1 MHTHRHDAHTHTRRT
16 EVVMARASQIANK
29 SQSGKSGKKGKPPH
43 AEIKKR
49 SSSKHQKHQKH
60 RSREKEA
67 KARRREESKSA
78 PSSSKKS
85 SKSTK
90 KTSKKSTKGPKKTI
104 KKPKKTKDQIQASR
118 ARRSSALKRA
128 NAAKKNAASVSDGR
142 AVIKE
147 STIRRIIRGGTQ
159 PLLPTGNETRDM
171 KNMLSENAENIDI
184 GLFENCVMAAS
195 ASYSKDA
202 LQVIAANTKELITEV
217 LKEAAEKAVAND
229 RTTIY
234 ASDMCNNTMSKISAM
249 TGTNVML
256 PKGLV
261 NACVGI
267 DARGK
272 TEEEVLDH
280 GGKFVPMIGF
290 SDEENVDKAM
300 YGDVYERAGVLV

>member
-1 MHTHRHDAHTHTRRT
+1 
-16 EVVMARASQIANK
+16 MARASQIANK

-49 SSSKHQKHQKH
+49 SSSKHEKH

-90 KTSKKSTKGPKKTI
+90 KASKKSTKGPKKTI
-104 KKPKKTKDQIQASR
+104 KKPKKTDDEIKASR
-118 ARRSSALKRA
+118 ARRSSAIKRA

-142 AVIKE
+142 AIIKE
-147 STIRRIIRGGTQ
+147 STIRRIIRGGTE
-159 PLLPTGNETRDM
+159 PLLPTGNESRDM

-217 LKEAAEKAVAND
+217 LKEAADNAVAND

-234 ASDMCNNTMSKISAM
+234 ASDLCNNTMSKIAAM

-261 NACVGI
+261 NACVGL
-267 DARGK
+267 DANGK
-272 TEEEVLDH
+272 TEEEVLGD

-290 SDEENVDKAM
+290 SNEETVDKAV
-300 YGDVYERAGVLV
+300 YGDVYKRAGVLA